1 MTTLISFI
9 GAAKPRRDGMLATS
23 HYQTAT
29 YSFEDGFSATT
40 KFFGH
45 AALKHFQ
52 QRENELT
59 PTRWIIIGTKTSGWD
74 MLADVAFDSR
84 EDCLDVATKWAERV
98 QDEIA
103 GGAASSK
110 TLQEFSSIFPTTAG
124 IELRLIIV
132 QDDADDIFGCLHENI
147 EPNESVILDI
157 THGFRSMPIHAL
169 IALGALRWMKDI
181 SIADILYGG
190 LDKPRLPGGAAPAVS
205 LRRSSQLARATPAL
219 AAVHINSDLEAA
231 SEVTSILKIGD
242 AALRNSLNN
251 AHVFRSIMHGNRA
264 DNVLRGDAVANPD
277 NWTAQ
282 GTLANLAANFLRK
295 RSEPGVLAQ
304 RAQRDF
310 RRANE
315 FFDRHDY
322 LRTVLL
328 LAESIKRH
336 AIETFKLVNLK
347 RLPNADPTLD
357 DVFRALE
364 TENIN
369 PLTANDLK
377 KLRLMRNAIVHI
389 DEPKKGAKELIE
401 NPEKL
406 DSFLKSTLS
415 KTQASFFK
423 NITLD

>member
-9 GAAKPRRDGMLATS
+9 GAARRRGDGPTATS

-98 QDEIA
+98 QEEIA
-103 GGAASSK
+103 GGAASIK
-110 TLQEFSSIFPTTAG
+110 TLQEFSSIFPITAG

-132 QDDADDIFGCLHENI
+132 QDDADDIFGCLRENI

-169 IALGALRWMKDI
+169 IALGALRWMKGI

-190 LDKPRLPGGAAPAVS
+190 LDKPKFDIDKSPAVS
-205 LRRSSQLARATPAL
+205 LKLSAQLARATPAL

-231 SEVTSILKIGD
+231 SDVAKILDVGKKSCGTTLKTPMFFAQSCTEIALMIYF
-242 AALRNSLNN
+242 AA
-251 AHVFRSIMHGNRA
+251 
-264 DNVLRGDAVANPD
+264 
-277 NWTAQ
+277 
-282 GTLANLAANFLRK
+282 
-295 RSEPGVLAQ
+295 
-304 RAQRDF
+304 
-310 RRANE
+310 
-315 FFDRHDY
+315 
-322 LRTVLL
+322 
-328 LAESIKRH
+328 
-336 AIETFKLVNLK
+336 
-347 RLPNADPTLD
+347 
-357 DVFRALE
+357 
-364 TENIN
+364 
-369 PLTANDLK
+369 
-377 KLRLMRNAIVHI
+377 
-389 DEPKKGAKELIE
+389 
-401 NPEKL
+401 
-406 DSFLKSTLS
+406 
-415 KTQASFFK
+415 QA
-423 NITLD
+423 

>member
-9 GAAKPRRDGMLATS
+9 GAAKRRGDGPNA

-52 QRENELT
+52 QLENELT

-74 MLADVAFDSR
+74 MLADVAIDADNDLF
-84 EDCLDVATKWAERV
+84 DVAAEWATLV
-98 QDEIA
+98 QNEIA
-103 GGAASSK
+103 GGAASSV
-110 TLQEFSSIFPTTAG
+110 TLQEFSNIFPNNAG
-124 IELRLIIV
+124 IELRLKIV
-132 QDDADDIFGCLHENI
+132 NDDADDIFGCLHENI
-147 EPNESVILDI
+147 EQNESVILDI

-169 IALGALRWMKDI
+169 IALGALRWMKGI

-231 SEVTSILKIGD
+231 SEVTSILNIGD

-264 DNVLRGDAVANPD
+264 DTVLRGDAVANPD
-277 NWTAQ
+277 NWAAQ

-295 RSEPGVLAQ
+295 RSEPGAQAQ
-304 RAQRDF
+304 RAQREF

-315 FFDRHDY
+315 FYERHDY
-322 LRTVLL
+322 MRAVLL
-328 LAESIKRH
+328 LTESINRH
-336 AIETFKLVNLK
+336 AIVTFDLVN
-347 RLPNADPTLD
+347 RLGKVDPTVD

-364 TENIN
+364 GEEIN
-369 PLTANDLK
+369 PLTAMDLR
-377 KLRLMRNAIVHI
+377 KLRLLRNAIVHV
-389 DEPKKGAKELIE
+389 DEPHFLVIELVV
-401 NPEKL
+401 NPTNLAAFLSGTLEK
-406 DSFLKSTLS
+406 TRE
-415 KTQASFFK
+415 AFF
-423 NITLD
+423 

>member
-9 GAAKPRRDGMLATS
+9 GAARPGDGPNP
-23 HYQTAT
+23 HYQFAT
-29 YSFEDGFSATT
+29 YSFEDGFSAQTT
-40 KFFGH
+40 FFGH

-52 QRENELT
+52 QFENELT

-74 MLADVAFDSR
+74 MLEDVACDA
-84 EDCLDVATKWAERV
+84 DIDLIAVATEWATRV
-98 QDEIA
+98 RAEIA
-103 GGAASSK
+103 GGAASSV
-110 TLQEFSSIFPTTAG
+110 TLQEFSERFPIKPG
-124 IELRLIIV
+124 IELRLKIV
-132 QDDADDIFGCLHENI
+132 NDDADDIFGCLHKNI
-147 EPNESVILDI
+147 EQNESVILDI

-219 AAVHINSDLEAA
+219 AAVYINSDLEAA

-282 GTLANLAANFLRK
+282 GTLANLAANFLRE
-295 RSEPGVLAQ
+295 RSEPGAQAQ
-304 RAQRDF
+304 RAQREF
-310 RRANE
+310 RRADE

-322 LRTVLL
+322 MRAILL
-328 LAESIKRH
+328 LTESIKRH
-336 AIETFKLVNLK
+336 AIVTFDLVN
-347 RLPNADPTLD
+347 RLGKVDPTVD

-364 TENIN
+364 GEEIN
-369 PLTANDLK
+369 PLTAMDLR
-377 KLRLMRNAIVHI
+377 KLRLLRNAIVHV
-389 DEPKKGAKELIE
+389 DEPHFLVLELVE
-401 NPEKL
+401 SPTKL
-406 DSFLKSTLS
+406 AAFLKGTLK
-415 KTQASFFK
+415 KTREAFF
-423 NITLD
+423 

>member
-9 GAAKPRRDGMLATS
+9 GAARPGDGPNP
-23 HYQTAT
+23 HYQFAT
-29 YSFEDGFSATT
+29 YSFEDGFSAQTT
-40 KFFGH
+40 FFGH

-52 QRENELT
+52 QFENELT

-169 IALGALRWMKDI
+169 IALGALRWMKGI

-219 AAVHINSDLEAA
+219 AAVYINSDLEAA

-282 GTLANLAANFLRK
+282 GTLANLAANFLRE
-295 RSEPGVLAQ
+295 RSEPGAQAQ
-304 RAQRDF
+304 RAQREF
-310 RRANE
+310 RRADE

-322 LRTVLL
+322 MRAILL
-328 LAESIKRH
+328 LTESIKRH
-336 AIETFKLVNLK
+336 AIVTFDLVNHLGGG
-347 RLPNADPTLD
+347 NPTID
-357 DVFRALE
+357 AVFHALE
-364 TENIN
+364 EEDIN
-369 PLTANDLK
+369 PLTAMDLR
-377 KLRLMRNAIVHI
+377 KLRLLRNAIVHV
-389 DEPKKGAKELIE
+389 DEPHFLVEELVV
-401 NPEKL
+401 NPTNLAAFLSDTLEK
-406 DSFLKSTLS
+406 TRE
-415 KTQASFFK
+415 AFF
-423 NITLD
+423 

>member
-169 IALGALRWMKDI
+169 IALGALRWMKGI

-190 LDKPRLPGGAAPAVS
+190 LDKPKFDIDKSPAVS
-205 LRRSSQLARATPAL
+205 LKLSAQLARATPAL
-219 AAVHINSDLEAA
+219 AAVHINNDLEAA
-231 SEVTSILKIGD
+231 SEVAKILDVGKKE
-242 AALRNSLNN
+242 LWNNLKN

-264 DNVLRGDAVANPD
+264 DDLLRSASMADSVSWKAKGKLSEL
-277 NWTAQ
+277 TAD
-282 GTLANLAANFLRK
+282 FLRD
-295 RSEPGVLAQ
+295 RSEPGQIAQ
-304 RAQRDF
+304 RAQREF

-315 FFDRHDY
+315 FYERHDY
-322 LRTVLL
+322 MRAVLL
-328 LAESIKRH
+328 LTESINRH
-336 AIETFKLVNLK
+336 AIVTFDLVN
-347 RLPNADPTLD
+347 RLGIEDPTID
-357 DVFRALE
+357 VVFRALE
-364 TENIN
+364 GEEIN
-369 PLTANDLK
+369 PLTANDLQ
-377 KLRLMRNAIVHI
+377 KLRLLRNAIVHV
-389 DEPKKGAKELIE
+389 DEPHKSAKELIE
-401 NPEKL
+401 SPTKL
-406 DSFLKSTLS
+406 AAFLKGTLE
-415 KTQASFFK
+415 KTREAFF
-423 NITLD
+423 N